1 VSTASRYCRIHQL
14 RLQAWGYAPLAS
26 GSLSVAPQALRPA
39 RLQWLNMSAKDMRKC
54 DMNLA
59 KIAAFPDLAL
69 SLSAIYPTSI
79 SICGLEALA
88 GASPPFS
95 FSHNFHGPPR
105 NIFEGPVQRAVW

>member
-1 VSTASRYCRIHQL
+1 
-14 RLQAWGYAPLAS
+14 
-26 GSLSVAPQALRPA
+26 
-39 RLQWLNMSAKDMRKC
+39 MSKR

-69 SLSAIYPTSI
+69 SLSAIYPKST

-95 FSHNFHGPPR
+95 FPQNLHGPP
-105 NIFEGPVQRAVW
+105 